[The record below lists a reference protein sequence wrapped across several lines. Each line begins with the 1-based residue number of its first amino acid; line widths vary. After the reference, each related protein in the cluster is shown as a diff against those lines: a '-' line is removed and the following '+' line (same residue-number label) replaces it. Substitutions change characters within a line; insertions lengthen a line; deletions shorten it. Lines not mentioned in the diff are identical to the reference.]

1 MSGRLQGRTALVT
14 GGARGIGAA
23 ICTCFSA
30 EGAKVAVADIDTEG
44 AAAMAATLS
53 SGSFSL
59 PLDVANVA
67 ACRAGVTKV
76 IEEFGHID
84 ILVNNA
90 GHLVF
95 TTAQDCDEETWDR
108 LLAINLRGPFFC
120 AQAVMPHMQD
130 RGKGVIIN
138 MSSLA
143 AKNGGIAAGP
153 PYSAAKAGV
162 SNLTVHLARIL
173 APHGVRVNAIA
184 PGVIDTQMTRG
195 LSPDHAAL
203 AQQIPL
209 GSKGH
214 PEDVARCALF
224 LASDDATHITGEIV
238 DVNGGLHMD

>member
-1 MSGRLQGRTALVT
+1 
-14 GGARGIGAA
+14 
-23 ICTCFSA
+23 
-30 EGAKVAVADIDTEG
+30 
-44 AAAMAATLS
+44 MAATLS

-76 IEEFGHID
+76 IEEFGHLD

-90 GHLVF
+90 GYLVF

>member
-67 ACRAGVTKV
+67 ACRAGATKV
-76 IEEFGHID
+76 IEEFGHLD

-90 GHLVF
+90 GYLVF

>member
-76 IEEFGHID
+76 IEEFGHLD

-90 GHLVF
+90 GYLVF

-238 DVNGGLHMD
+238 DVNGGLWMD

>member
-1 MSGRLQGRTALVT
+1 
-14 GGARGIGAA
+14 
-23 ICTCFSA
+23 
-30 EGAKVAVADIDTEG
+30 
-44 AAAMAATLS
+44 
-53 SGSFSL
+53 
-59 PLDVANVA
+59 
-67 ACRAGVTKV
+67 
-76 IEEFGHID
+76 D

-90 GHLVF
+90 GYLVF

>member
-14 GGARGIGAA
+14 GGARGIGGA

-120 AQAVMPHMQD
+120 AQAVMPHMQN

>member
-44 AAAMAATLS
+44 AAAMAGTLS

-76 IEEFGHID
+76 IEEFGHLD

-90 GHLVF
+90 GYLVF

>member
-76 IEEFGHID
+76 IEEFGHLD

-90 GHLVF
+90 GYLVF

-195 LSPDHAAL
+195 LSPGHAAL

>member
-76 IEEFGHID
+76 IEEFGHLD

-90 GHLVF
+90 GYLVF

-238 DVNGGLHMD
+238 DVNGGLHLD

>member
-76 IEEFGHID
+76 IEEFGHLD

-90 GHLVF
+90 GYLVF

-203 AQQIPL
+203 AQRIPL

>member
-76 IEEFGHID
+76 IEEFGHLD

-90 GHLVF
+90 GYLVF

-108 LLAINLRGPFFC
+108 LLAINLRGPFFFE
-120 AQAVMPHMQD
+120 QAVMPHMQD

>member
-153 PYSAAKAGV
+153 PDSAAEAGV
-162 SNLTVHLARIL
+162 SALAGPLARIL

>member
-76 IEEFGHID
+76 IEEFGHLD

-90 GHLVF
+90 GYLVF

>member
-76 IEEFGHID
+76 IEEFGHLD

-90 GHLVF
+90 GYLVF

-162 SNLTVHLARIL
+162 SNLTMHLARIL

>member
-14 GGARGIGAA
+14 GGARGIGGA

>member
-30 EGAKVAVADIDTEG
+30 EGAKVAVADIDTAG
-44 AAAMAATLS
+44 AAAMAGTLS

>member
-1 MSGRLQGRTALVT
+1 
-14 GGARGIGAA
+14 
-23 ICTCFSA
+23 
-30 EGAKVAVADIDTEG
+30 
-44 AAAMAATLS
+44 
-53 SGSFSL
+53 
-59 PLDVANVA
+59 
-67 ACRAGVTKV
+67 
-76 IEEFGHID
+76 
-84 ILVNNA
+84 
-90 GHLVF
+90 
-95 TTAQDCDEETWDR
+95 
-108 LLAINLRGPFFC
+108 
-120 AQAVMPHMQD
+120 MPHMQD

>member
-67 ACRAGVTKV
+67 ACRAGVTKA
-76 IEEFGHID
+76 IEEFGHLD

-90 GHLVF
+90 GYLVF

>member
-23 ICTCFSA
+23 ICSCFSA

-76 IEEFGHID
+76 IEEFGHLD

-90 GHLVF
+90 GYLVF

>member
-1 MSGRLQGRTALVT
+1 
-14 GGARGIGAA
+14 
-23 ICTCFSA
+23 
-30 EGAKVAVADIDTEG
+30 VAVADIDTEG

-120 AQAVMPHMQD
+120 AQAVMPHMQN

>member
-23 ICTCFSA
+23 ICTYFSA